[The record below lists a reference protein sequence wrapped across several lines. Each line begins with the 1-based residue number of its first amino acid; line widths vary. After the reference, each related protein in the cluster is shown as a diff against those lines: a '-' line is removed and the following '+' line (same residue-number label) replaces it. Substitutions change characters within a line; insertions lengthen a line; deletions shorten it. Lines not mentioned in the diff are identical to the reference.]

1 VERLL
6 TRLASLPDDYRDAIL
21 MAKIE
26 GLSTAEIAE
35 RMGKSR
41 EAVAL
46 LVYRAVKR
54 FRALSEADR

>member
-1 VERLL
+1 
-6 TRLASLPDDYRDAIL
+6 

-35 RMGKSR
+35 QMGKSR

-54 FRALSEADR
+54 FRDLCEADR